1 MIDYNAWLAEN
12 AELTDPPMTV
22 FDTTEGTPGG
32 SADGV
37 AAWVSRPGRHDGRT
51 GEAREI
57 PPGPPDDLITH
68 LICTSP
74 DRASQARTK

>member
-22 FDTTEGTPGG
+22 FDSMEGTPDE

-37 AAWVSRPGRHDGRT
+37 AAWASGREDV
-51 GEAREI
+51 
-57 PPGPPDDLITH
+57 
-68 LICTSP
+68 
-74 DRASQARTK
+74 